1 MTITPSKLSRAA
13 GAAAIAAGLLYA
25 AIQFVHP
32 AEEVANVTGST
43 WAIVH
48 YLTVAM
54 GVLGLAGITAMYLK
68 QVKETGLLGLSGF
81 LLMALFYLTVIANS
95 FVEAFVLP
103 PLAVQAPDIATDILG
118 IFGGTAADGSLGP
131 LEGISTFAFAIY
143 FLGGLTFGLAVFH
156 ARILARWAGI
166 LLAVGSVS
174 TALLPLFPHAVGRFA
189 ALPVGIAVAWLGY
202 SLWVSQRQ
210 TDDFPAAGTVVP
222 GRGRTLAQ

>member
-1 MTITPSKLSRAA
+1 MTITPSKLSGAA
-13 GAAAIAAGLLYA
+13 GVAAIAAGLLYA
-25 AIQFVHP
+25 SIQFVHP

-48 YLTVAM
+48 YLTVLM
-54 GVLGLAGITAMYLK
+54 GVLGLAGITGMYLK

-81 LLMALFYLTVIANS
+81 LLLGLFYLTVIANS

-103 PLAVQAPDIATDILG
+103 PLAEQAPHIATDILG
-118 IFGGTAADGSLGP
+118 IFGGAAADGSLGP
-131 LEGISTFAFAIY
+131 LEGISTFAFAVY
-143 FLGGLTFGLAVFH
+143 FLGGLTFGIAIFR

-189 ALPVGIAVAWLGY
+189 ALPVGIAVTWLGY
-202 SLWVSQRQ
+202 SLWVSARQ
-210 TDDFPAAGTVVP
+210 TVSLAAGTVVA
-222 GRGRTLAQ
+222 GRGRAVAK

>member
-1 MTITPSKLSRAA
+1 MTITPSKLSGAA
-13 GAAAIAAGLLYA
+13 GLAAIAAGLLYA
-25 AIQFVHP
+25 SIQFVHP

-54 GVLGLAGITAMYLK
+54 GVLGLAGITGMYLK

-81 LLMALFYLTVIANS
+81 LLLGLFYLAVIANS
-95 FVEAFVLP
+95 FMEAFVLP
-103 PLAVQAPDIATDILG
+103 PLAEQAPDIATDILG
-118 IFGGTAADGSLGP
+118 IFGGAAADGSLGP
-131 LEGISTFAFAIY
+131 LEGISTFAFAVY
-143 FLGGLTFGLAVFH
+143 FLGGLTFGTAIFR

-189 ALPVGIAVAWLGY
+189 ALPVGLAVAWLGY
-202 SLWVSQRQ
+202 SLWASARQ
-210 TDDFPAAGTVVP
+210 TADSPAAGTLVP
-222 GRGRTLAQ
+222 GRGRAVLK

>member
-1 MTITPSKLSRAA
+1 MTITPSKLSGAA
-13 GAAAIAAGLLYA
+13 GVAAIAAGLLYA
-25 AIQFVHP
+25 SIQFVHP

-48 YLTVAM
+48 YLTVLM
-54 GVLGLAGITAMYLK
+54 GVLGLAGITGMYLK

-81 LLMALFYLTVIANS
+81 LLLGLFYLTVIANS

-103 PLAVQAPDIATDILG
+103 PLAEQAPHIATDILG
-118 IFGGTAADGSLGP
+118 IFGGAAADGSLGP
-131 LEGISTFAFAIY
+131 LEGISTFAFAVY
-143 FLGGLTFGLAVFH
+143 FLGGLTFGIAIFR

-202 SLWVSQRQ
+202 SLWVSARQ
-210 TDDFPAAGTVVP
+210 TVSLAAGTVVA
-222 GRGRTLAQ
+222 GRGRAVAK

>member
-1 MTITPSKLSRAA
+1 MTITPSKLSGAA
-13 GAAAIAAGLLYA
+13 GAAAIAAGLLYG

-32 AEEVANVTGST
+32 VEEVANVTGST

-48 YLTVAM
+48 YLTIAM
-54 GVLGLAGITAMYLK
+54 GVLGLAGITGMYLK

-81 LLMALFYLTVIANS
+81 LLLGLFYLTVIANS

-103 PLAVQAPDIATDILG
+103 PLAEQAPHIATDILG
-118 IFGGTAADGSLGP
+118 IFGGAAADGSLGP

-143 FLGGLTFGLAVFH
+143 FVGGLTFGLAVFH

-166 LLAVGSVS
+166 LLAVGSVA

-202 SLWVSQRQ
+202 SLISTRQ
-210 TDDFPAAGTVVP
+210 AVLAPAAGTVTP
-222 GRGRTLAQ
+222 GRGRAVAK

>member
-1 MTITPSKLSRAA
+1 MTITPSKLSGAA
-13 GAAAIAAGLLYA
+13 GLAAIAAGLLYA

-54 GVLGLAGITAMYLK
+54 GVLGLAGITGMYLK
-68 QVKETGLLGLSGF
+68 QVTETGLLGLSGF
-81 LLMALFYLTVIANS
+81 LLLGLFYLTVIANS
-95 FVEAFVLP
+95 FMEAFVLP
-103 PLAVQAPDIATDILG
+103 PLAEQAPDIATDILG
-118 IFGGTAADGSLGP
+118 IFGGAAADGSLGP
-131 LEGISTFAFAIY
+131 LEGISTFAFAVY
-143 FLGGLTFGLAVFH
+143 FLGGLTFGIAIFR

-189 ALPVGIAVAWLGY
+189 ALPVGLAVAWLGY
-202 SLWVSQRQ
+202 SLWASARQ
-210 TDDFPAAGTVVP
+210 TAESQAAGTLVP
-222 GRGRTLAQ
+222 GRGRAVAK

>member
-1 MTITPSKLSRAA
+1 MTITPSKLSGAA
-13 GAAAIAAGLLYA
+13 GVAAIAAGLLYA
-25 AIQFVHP
+25 SIQFVHP
-32 AEEVANVTGST
+32 AEEVANVAGST

-54 GVLGLAGITAMYLK
+54 GVLGLAGITGMYLK

-81 LLMALFYLTVIANS
+81 LLLGLFYLTVIANS

-103 PLAVQAPDIATDILG
+103 PLAEQAPHIATDILG
-118 IFGGTAADGSLGP
+118 IFGGAAADGSLGP
-131 LEGISTFAFAIY
+131 LEGIGTFAFAIY
-143 FLGGLTFGLAVFH
+143 FLGGLTFGIAIFR

-202 SLWVSQRQ
+202 SLWVRARQ
-210 TDDFPAAGTVVP
+210 TVSPAAGTAVP
-222 GRGRTLAQ
+222 GRGRAVAK

>member
-1 MTITPSKLSRAA
+1 MTITPSKLSGAA
-13 GAAAIAAGLLYA
+13 GVAAIAAGLLYA

-54 GVLGLAGITAMYLK
+54 GVLGLAGITGMYLK

-81 LLMALFYLTVIANS
+81 LLLGLFYLTVIANS

-103 PLAVQAPDIATDILG
+103 PLAEQAPDIATDILG
-118 IFGGTAADGSLGP
+118 IFGGTAPDGSLGP

-143 FLGGLTFGLAVFH
+143 FLGGLAFGLAIFR

-202 SLWVSQRQ
+202 SLWVSSRQ
-210 TDDFPAAGTVVP
+210 TAVSQAAGTGVP
-222 GRGRTLAQ
+222 RGGRAVAQ

>member
-1 MTITPSKLSRAA
+1 MTITPSKLSGAA
-13 GAAAIAAGLLYA
+13 GVAAIAAGLLYGS
-25 AIQFVHP
+25 IQFVHP

-54 GVLGLAGITAMYLK
+54 GVLGLAGITGIYLR

-81 LLMALFYLTVIANS
+81 LLLALFYLATTAHTYL
-95 FVEAFVLP
+95 EAFVLP
-103 PLAVQAPDIATDILG
+103 PLAEQAPHVATDILG
-118 IFGGTAADGSLGP
+118 IFSGAAADGSLGP
-131 LEGISTFAFAIY
+131 LEGISTFAFAVY
-143 FLGGLTFGLAVFH
+143 FLGGVTFGIAVFR

-174 TALLPLFPHAVGRFA
+174 TALLPMFPHALGRFA

-202 SLWVSQRQ
+202 SLISTRQ
-210 TDDFPAAGTVVP
+210 AASEPATGTPVP
-222 GRGRTLAQ
+222 GRGRAVAK

>member
-1 MTITPSKLSRAA
+1 MTITPSKLSGAA
-13 GAAAIAAGLLYA
+13 GVAAIAAGLLYVS
-25 AIQFVHP
+25 IQFVHP

-48 YLTVAM
+48 YLTVLM
-54 GVLGLAGITAMYLK
+54 GVLGLAGITGMYLK

-81 LLMALFYLTVIANS
+81 LLLGLFYLTVIANS

-103 PLAVQAPDIATDILG
+103 PLAEQAPHIATDILG
-118 IFGGTAADGSLGP
+118 IFGGAAADGSLGP
-131 LEGISTFAFAIY
+131 LEGISTFAFAVY
-143 FLGGLTFGLAVFH
+143 FLGGLTFGIAIFR

-202 SLWVSQRQ
+202 SLWVSARQ
-210 TDDFPAAGTVVP
+210 TVSLAAGTVVA
-222 GRGRTLAQ
+222 GRGRAVAK